1 MTSVVRASPC
11 GSQKAQFIKS
21 LQFSY
26 FQPIVKQIIV
36 IKFMK
41 FTLILATRL

>member
-1 MTSVVRASPC
+1 MRDAHASTRTW
-11 GSQKAQFIKS
+11 QKAHFIKS

-41 FTLILATRL
+41 FMPIYLATRL

>member
-1 MTSVVRASPC
+1 MRDMHASLRTL
-11 GSQKAQFIKS
+11 QKARFIKS

-26 FQPIVKQIIV
+26 FLFSKRIVGKNIV

-41 FTLILATRL
+41 GQCFF